1 MDNKE
6 EFVKD
11 ESVIGE
17 ENEDQIQKER
27 GLLTDEEYMS
37 LGKYDFDLFTV
48 EDYREYHDILIE
60 MPYNW
65 ELMKFFHKAY
75 IDEYRTT
82 YRARKYEADAISIDE
97 LSPYLTDGSNPL
109 KRMISRADSDELW
122 IRIIASVNLDDLF
135 NVIAHRVYR
144 KSQRA
149 IAKLKGKN
157 EVTISRS
164 ISRCEY
170 VIHSIALQMLME
182 KKLDGFVLNKDE
194 MKGNTQL

>member
-1 MDNKE
+1 MDSKE

-27 GLLTDEEYMS
+27 GMLTDEEYMS

-75 IDEYRTT
+75 ID
-82 YRARKYEADAISIDE
+82 
-97 LSPYLTDGSNPL
+97 
-109 KRMISRADSDELW
+109 
-122 IRIIASVNLDDLF
+122 
-135 NVIAHRVYR
+135 
-144 KSQRA
+144 
-149 IAKLKGKN
+149 
-157 EVTISRS
+157 
-164 ISRCEY
+164 
-170 VIHSIALQMLME
+170 
-182 KKLDGFVLNKDE
+182 
-194 MKGNTQL
+194 